1 MVDGRRHVLDAVD
14 HAPGQQSL
22 PIIGRKIVAG
32 AGEFAAGASRGLREA
47 LPEKGK
53 GSRRN
58 ENEFVFILLPF
69 HFSWKR
75 RKDRTGSKKWRLS
88 ARFLSSVLYLSLF
101 RPFPYERKRTLLEA
115 DIFAGVNAR
124 QISLPRVGSTIGFP
138 MKPRGAVR

>member
-1 MVDGRRHVLDAVD
+1 MDARCRSPRAWPTISPDNREKDCGR
-14 HAPGQQSL
+14 PGKL
-22 PIIGRKIVAG
+22 PQ
-32 AGEFAAGASRGLREA
+32 A
-47 LPEKGK
+47 LKAEGYFPEKGK